1 MQVCISL
8 QTDNHAST
16 PQLSFLQ
23 AGCPSCHPTNSVKR
37 LKESTAQNQQQK
49 RISSEVSVNSLGNPW
64 VSPEEEKEGYSGND
78 LQKNEGFKPKVKQWG
93 VMDDDG
99 ESMEEVLLE
108 GLGESELEIS
118 AWLMERSLELI
129 SETRGSILK
138 GTICYS

>member
-1 MQVCISL
+1 MQVCTSL

-23 AGCPSCHPTNSVKR
+23 AGCPSCRPTNSVKR

-49 RISSEVSVNSLGNPW
+49 LISSEVSVNSLGNPW

-78 LQKNEGFKPKVKQWG
+78 LQKKEDFKPKVKQWG

-108 GLGESELEIS
+108 GLGESELER
-118 AWLMERSLELI
+118 LV
-129 SETRGSILK
+129 RGWWREA
-138 GTICYS
+138 